1 MRQPLT
7 LPAGK
12 IALLLVDLQEEHRH
26 VRHYLVPDYARV
38 LANAAALLAAARGAG
53 VPVLHAA
60 YLRDF
65 ARRPPRPLE
74 WRQPDGTAA
83 FSDKADPL
91 TQLCPEVAPAAGEPV
106 IEKNDASSFCEGDLE
121 PKLRAL
127 GTEWLAVC
135 GTWTEA
141 CVAATVR
148 DAIAKGFRVL
158 LVKDACGSGT
168 PAMHQTG
175 ILNLA
180 NRLNGG
186 AVADTATAARLLAGE
201 TRTAW
206 VAGRPVPL
214 LYDWADAQR
223 LYDEL

>member
-1 MRQPLT
+1 MRQSLT
-7 LPAGK
+7 LPAGRV
-12 IALLLVDLQEEHRH
+12 ALLLVDLQEEHRH
-26 VRHYLVPDYARV
+26 VPHYLVPDYARV
-38 LANAAALLAAARGAG
+38 LENAGRLLMAARGAG

-60 YLRDF
+60 YVRDF
-65 ARRPPRPLE
+65 ARQPPRPLE
-74 WRQPDGTAA
+74 WRQPDGTAG

-91 TQLCPEVAPAAGEPV
+91 TALCPEVAPLDGEPV
-106 IEKNDASSFCEGDLE
+106 ILKNDNSAFCEDDLE
-121 PKLRAL
+121 PKLRSL
-127 GTEWLAVC
+127 GTAWLLVC
-135 GTWTEA
+135 GVWTEA

-168 PAMHQTG
+168 AAMHQTG

-186 AVADTATAARLLAGE
+186 AVADTATACHLLEGATAE
-201 TRTAW
+201 AW

-214 LYDWADAQR
+214 LYDWADAAR
-223 LYDEL
+223 LYEQL